1 MAFINFM
8 HEVEVE
14 IEVEKEI
21 EVTVKDAAG
30 TDLTIA
36 VEDCGSYAELNIEL
50 EETVGGIDPDNVNFT
65 ASVSNTPANLQSDDI
80 MDSSSGEMDS
90 DGDAHVEVELTDWA
104 NQALELYEVGK
115 QAVEETFN
123 AIKDIP
129 YIKNIIDADKNI
141 AVAKAVREARAEV
154 GNEAK
159 AQVPQFWI
167 DFCTADFGNRPAFGY
182 PKKSD
187 IDSIAAR
194 VNVLQSTGQH
204 SCVSDHISTTATHT
218 YRTVAALAAMNN
230 IGYCSQRMN
239 PEVFA
244 AILSTYNGF
253 LYGTSDV
260 NVKDDIAANPYG
272 EQSPSIYH
280 AVMLLRDAAVAVAWI
295 DQGRPL
301 TLWKDTTSIPHGDEF
316 GVA

>member
-36 VEDCGSYAELNIEL
+36 VEDCGSYAELEITL

-65 ASVSNTPANLQSDDI
+65 ASVLNAPVTLCTDDI
-80 MDSSSGEMDS
+80 VYSSSGEMDS
-90 DGDAHVEVELTDWA
+90 DGDAHVEVELSEWA

-129 YIKNIIDADKNI
+129 YIKNIIDHDKNI
-141 AVAKAVREARAEV
+141 AVAKAVKEARVVALTEV
-154 GNEAK
+154 DDEQK
-159 AQVPQFWI
+159 AQVPKFWHE
-167 DFCTADFGNRPAFGY
+167 FCAAERSQRPVFNY
-182 PKKSD
+182 YKKD
-187 IDSIAAR
+187 IIDSMSVA
-194 VNVLQSTGQH
+194 N
-204 SCVSDHISTTATHT
+204 THV
-218 YRTVAALAAMNN
+218 YRSVAALAAMNN
-230 IGYCSQRMN
+230 NGYCAQRIN

-244 AILSTYNGF
+244 AILNMYNGF
-253 LYGTSDV
+253 LYGT
-260 NVKDDIAANPYG
+260 ANTTEANRRLSLP
-272 EQSPSIYH
+272 PSIYH
-280 AVMLLRDAAVAVAWI
+280 AVMLLRDAAIALAWI
-295 DQGRPL
+295 DQGRPETPHEAPL
-301 TLWKDTTSIPHGDEF
+301 DTLLETRRTSESNGDVDTVKES
-316 GVA
+316 VV